1 MKPKIYGKKKLI
13 VPGKKEIKSLLK
25 NEFKKTI
32 NILNDTNV
40 TPVYKYTLRLFLSG
54 CKKFNLFIIFL

>member
-1 MKPKIYGKKKLI
+1 MKPKINGKKKLI

-25 NEFKKTI
+25 NELTKTI
-32 NILNDTNV
+32 DILRATKT
-40 TPVYKYTLRLFLSG
+40 TPVYRKVLKLFLSG